1 MTERIVVCL
10 SEPPAQIA
18 SASSGSFIARAR
30 ELMLRAKA
38 FGATLC
44 AWSVG
49 SLAFS
54 FQVDDLEEAVGF
66 VTGPDTRS
74 LARPF
79 GVGIVRGT
87 LELLT
92 SDAEIELGWGPA
104 LRQALDLA
112 QLAKPGEVLL
122 ERETLATHHVR
133 LVTRGSRT
141 TFGTPPVRAYAI
153 DVERPLRAQADQ
165 DADRLKEPS
174 LQGRDGV
181 LATLQIPAGTLAT
194 IRAAPGCGA
203 TRLLRAVAER
213 DKRAPCLW
221 LLPVGHRME
230 PLGSLRRAFT
240 RAATLGVTP
249 RLPDAC
255 DQTLRKIAEG
265 LGAPPAAV
273 AELIER
279 WLAHPAGKGLLL
291 IDDVHDVDNA
301 TLEVVA
307 TALLGAESPFRVV
320 ARLDR
325 DSPLPAELAP
335 LPPGPEVDLAPL
347 ADGDAAKLVL
357 AWTGNAMT
365 AAEAATWASHAGGN
379 PLALGEVLT
388 EALATGAL
396 VAGREGARPRSIPP
410 PAPSVSSP
418 EIAIA
423 KRLRF
428 LTPGTRATLFA
439 LAVLGGDAPTQH
451 IARVLELCADI
462 PVDLELEQERLS
474 KNGWLRSPQPGWL
487 SLLSRTQLR
496 VIGHAIPET
505 NRAAWHRAAGTVAES
520 LGHLHLAEAAWH
532 AAAANDRARAQR
544 LAQLASTIAQTAG
557 LENAS
562 RDLQAFAR
570 AHDPSPRPRIESD
583 PSGLIPRL
591 PMASSPGSPED
602 IFPVALAARGPKRPS
617 RFTFPPVAISEAGAL
632 ADSDAPPEGSN
643 PPSADILGPDDIR
656 KSIPDS
662 DAAPKHAPPPPRRL
676 TPPGTIRRPVLE
688 LVEELE
694 PLEGHDT
701 NPPTAPHA
709 SRDSM
714 GSIHELTADDAIA
727 LRLVP
732 IDDEDPSSERT
743 LIDEHKPQEDVRLND
758 EAGSGIVR
766 VLREGSSEEVEA
778 WVEQGTGSSRLV
790 ERVRALAELR
800 RGKHADAV
808 RVLRNACEQARSLSA
823 VERSRSHLAFAVGL
837 AQAARPLE
845 ALIEGVE
852 ALARAREAGDTKAED
867 ACLTFLRI
875 LYEGQNSNNAS
886 GWRPRQVR

>member
-10 SEPPAQIA
+10 SEPPSRTAL
-18 SASSGSFIARAR
+18 ASSGSFIVRAR

-44 AWSVG
+44 TWSVD
-49 SLAFS
+49 SLSFG

-66 VTGPDTRS
+66 VTGPDTRD
-74 LARPF
+74 LARAF

-87 LELLT
+87 LDLLT
-92 SDAEIELGWGPA
+92 SDAEIEPGWGPVV
-104 LRQALDLA
+104 RQALDLA
-112 QLAKPGEVLL
+112 QVAKPGEVLI
-122 ERETLATHHVR
+122 ERETLATCHVR

-141 TFGTPPVRAYAI
+141 TSGTPPVRAYSI
-153 DVERPLRAQADQ
+153 DVDSPLRAQADQ
-165 DADRLKEPS
+165 DDRLTEPS

-181 LATLQIPAGTLAT
+181 LATLHIPAGTLAT
-194 IRAAPGCGA
+194 VRAAPGLGA
-203 TRLLRAVAER
+203 TRLLRALAER

-221 LLPVGHRME
+221 VVPAGHRME
-230 PLGSLRRAFT
+230 PLGALRRAFT
-240 RAATLGVTP
+240 RAQALGVAP
-249 RLPDAC
+249 RLPGAC

-273 AELIER
+273 AELLER
-279 WLAHPAGKGLLL
+279 WMAHPAGKGLVL
-291 IDDVHDVDNA
+291 IDDVHDVDDA

-307 TALLGAESPFRVV
+307 AALLGSKTPFRVV

-365 AAEAATWASHAGGN
+365 TAEAATWASHAGGN
-379 PLALGEVLT
+379 PLALGEVLA
-388 EALATGAL
+388 EALATGTL

-410 PAPSVSSP
+410 PAPNVSSP
-418 EIAIA
+418 EVAIA

-439 LAVLGGDAPTQH
+439 LAVLGGDAPSQH
-451 IARVLELCADI
+451 IARVIELCADI

-474 KNGWLRSPQPGWL
+474 QNGWIRSPQPGWL

-505 NRAAWHRAAGTVAES
+505 NRAAWHRAASTVAES
-520 LGHLHLAEAAWH
+520 VGHLHLAEAAWH
-532 AAAANDRARAQR
+532 AATSNDRARAQR
-544 LAQLASTIAQTAG
+544 LAQLAAAIAETAG
-557 LENAS
+557 LESAS
-562 RDLQAFAR
+562 RDLHAFAR

-617 RFTFPPVAISEAGAL
+617 RFTFPPVAISDAGAL
-632 ADSDAPPEGSN
+632 ADSNATDGSV
-643 PPSADILGPDDIR
+643 PPSGEILGPDDIR
-656 KSIPDS
+656 KSLPDI
-662 DAAPKHAPPPPRRL
+662 DAAPKLAPPPPRRP
-676 TPPGTIRRPVLE
+676 TPPGTVRRPVLE
-688 LVEELE
+688 LVEDQE
-694 PLEGHDT
+694 PLET
-701 NPPTAPHA
+701 HA
-709 SRDSM
+709 RPAYRDSM

-743 LIDEHKPQEDVRLND
+743 IAEAAPPQDAPVTDES
-758 EAGSGIVR
+758 GSGIVR
-766 VLREGSSEEVEA
+766 VLREGSAEDVEA

-800 RGKHADAV
+800 RGKHAEAV
-808 RVLRNACEQARSLSA
+808 RVLRNACEQARSLSV
-823 VERSRSHLAFAVGL
+823 VERARSHLAFAVGL

-845 ALIEGVE
+845 ALIEGIE
-852 ALARAREAGDTKAED
+852 ALARAREAGDIKAED

-875 LYEGQNSNNAS
+875 LYEEQNSNNAS

>member
-1 MTERIVVCL
+1 MTDRIVVCL
-10 SEPPAQIA
+10 SEPPAHAA
-18 SASSGSFIARAR
+18 SASDGSFVARAR

-49 SLAFS
+49 FVAFS

-66 VTGPDTRS
+66 VTGPDTRN
-74 LARPF
+74 LVRPF
-79 GVGIVRGT
+79 GVGIARGT

-92 SDAEIELGWGPA
+92 SDAEVELGWGPA

-122 ERETLATHHVR
+122 ERETLASHHLR
-133 LVTRGSRT
+133 LVTRGSRSSS
-141 TFGTPPVRAYAI
+141 GKPPLRAYAI
-153 DVERPLRAQADQ
+153 DVDSPLRSHADS
-165 DADRLKEPS
+165 DADRLTEPS
-174 LQGRDGV
+174 LQGRDGA
-181 LATLQIPAGTLAT
+181 LAALQVPAGTLAT
-194 IRAAPGCGA
+194 VRAAPGCGA

-213 DKRAPCLW
+213 EKRTPCLW
-221 LLPVGHRME
+221 LGPTGHRME
-230 PLGSLRRAFT
+230 PLGSLRLAFT
-240 RAATLGVTP
+240 RAAALGVAP

-255 DQTLRKIAEG
+255 DQTLRKAGAG

-273 AELIER
+273 AELLEH
-279 WLAHPAGKGLLL
+279 WLAHPAGNGLLL

-307 TALLGAESPFRVV
+307 TSLLGAETPFRVV

-325 DSPLPAELAP
+325 DLPLPAELAP
-335 LPPGPEVDLAPL
+335 LPPGPEIDLAPL
-347 ADGDAAKLVL
+347 TDSDAAKLVL
-357 AWTGNAMT
+357 TWTGNAMT
-365 AAEAATWASHAGGN
+365 TAEAATWASHAGGN
-379 PLALGEVLT
+379 PLALGEVLA

-410 PAPSVSSP
+410 PAPHVSSP
-418 EIAIA
+418 EVAIT

-451 IARVLELCADI
+451 VARVIELCADI
-462 PVDLELEQERLS
+462 PVDLDLERERLS
-474 KNGWLRSPQPGWL
+474 KNGWVRSPQPGWL
-487 SLLSRTQLR
+487 SLLTRTQLR
-496 VIGHAIPET
+496 VIAHAIPET

-532 AAAANDRARAQR
+532 AAAANDRSRAQR
-544 LAQLASTIAQTAG
+544 LALLAADSAQTAG

-562 RDLQAFAR
+562 RDLRAFAR

-617 RFTFPPVAISEAGAL
+617 RFTFPPVAIAEAAALSDSEAPGGN
-632 ADSDAPPEGSN
+632 DSN
-643 PPSADILGPDDIR
+643 PPSDKFLGPDDIR
-656 KSIPDS
+656 KSTPDANS
-662 DAAPKHAPPPPRRL
+662 EPTHKLGPPSRP
-676 TPPGTIRRPVLE
+676 TPPGTVRRPVLE
-688 LVEELE
+688 LVAE
-694 PLEGHDT
+694 PLEAHDT
-701 NPPTAPHA
+701 DPPTLRHA
-709 SRDSM
+709 ARDSM
-714 GSIHELTADDAIA
+714 GSIHELTAADAIA
-727 LRLVP
+727 LHLVP
-732 IDDEDPSSERT
+732 IDEEEPNSERT
-743 LIDEHKPQEDVRLND
+743 IVDEGEPRPDARVTGESP
-758 EAGSGIVR
+758 SGIVR
-766 VLREGSSEEVEA
+766 VLRDGSSEEIEA

-800 RGKHADAV
+800 QGKHADAV
-808 RVLRNACEQARSLSA
+808 RTLRNACEQARSLSA

-837 AQAARPLE
+837 AQATRPLE

-867 ACLTFLRI
+867 ACVAFLRI
-875 LYEGQNSNNAS
+875 LYEKQNNANAS
-886 GWRPRQVR
+886 GWKPRRGR